1 MILLHELTKTLYLR
15 FKVKVQNLEILAKRT
30 DNWIEP
36 HNMTEKARIKDIAE
50 RAGVSVGTVDRVL
63 HNRPSV
69 SPAARQKVEQ
79 ALEEMQY
86 QPNIYA
92 SALASN
98 KPYTFIMILPEHVK
112 TAYWEEIEEGA
123 NKAISDRQDFKVE
136 LKIRYFN
143 RYDRRSFLA
152 VTKKTVEEMPDG
164 VILVPSDLASTRNY
178 TKKLHELSIPFV
190 MLDSYMPDLQPLAF
204 FGQDSFNSG
213 YFAAKIMMMIANS
226 YPKNKRRRVMILR
239 PLLNGEVAS
248 KQQANRE
255 EGFRHYMIDHYPE
268 VEIINLDLKESTP
281 TYAETMFAQFLQE
294 CPDVKMCITFSSAAY
309 IMGEY
314 LTNVNKRNIQV
325 IGYDMTPRNEACL
338 RNGSID
344 FLIAQHGYRQGYY
357 CVKALVDAIVL
368 KKSVKPVNYMPLE
381 LICKEN
387 ADFYQRYEL

>member
-164 VILVPSDLASTRNY
+164 VILVPSDLAST
-178 TKKLHELSIPFV
+178 
-190 MLDSYMPDLQPLAF
+190 
-204 FGQDSFNSG
+204 
-213 YFAAKIMMMIANS
+213 
-226 YPKNKRRRVMILR
+226 
-239 PLLNGEVAS
+239 
-248 KQQANRE
+248 
-255 EGFRHYMIDHYPE
+255 
-268 VEIINLDLKESTP
+268 EII
-281 TYAETMFAQFLQE
+281 Q
-294 CPDVKMCITFSSAAY
+294 
-309 IMGEY
+309 
-314 LTNVNKRNIQV
+314 RNC
-325 IGYDMTPRNEACL
+325 MN
-338 RNGSID
+338 
-344 FLIAQHGYRQGYY
+344 
-357 CVKALVDAIVL
+357 
-368 KKSVKPVNYMPLE
+368 
-381 LICKEN
+381 
-387 ADFYQRYEL
+387 